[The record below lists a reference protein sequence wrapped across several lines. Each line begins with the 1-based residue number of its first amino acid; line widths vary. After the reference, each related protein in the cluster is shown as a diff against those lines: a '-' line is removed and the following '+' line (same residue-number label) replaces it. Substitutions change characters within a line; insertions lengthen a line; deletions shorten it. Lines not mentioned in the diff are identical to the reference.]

1 MPNPN
6 TAKFPSEIP
15 TDNDLMVASRRAI
28 GNLDEDINTSS
39 TTFRVKVGQGLRFQV
54 PCLIQVDQE
63 IMRVKAR
70 SGDILQQVDRGFAGT
85 NQTPHSTNTE
95 IRGYI
100 LDWHHNQMAAE
111 IKAIA
116 FALGVNLANVVRH
129 VDVTSNG
136 DVTGVFNNLVLKPVG
151 TAGTYGGA
159 GKWLQITTDS
169 KGRVILA
176 TNQEGY
182 KYFPI
187 FYKAAI
193 MQGTNAVL
201 GFSFANVDAP
211 NAVPVEGSNGSLYA
225 VASFTQ
231 TNQYWVQD
239 HFTIPEDWDDTEPVI
254 VDIIWRINET
264 TGNVKWLLWTSSI
277 RNGTDS
283 DPVWQLVPDS
293 VTTTV
298 PTPAYTVVRSTI
310 PAMYV
315 NGFQAG
321 DEVFFKFARADDD
334 TAPAAA
340 ELIALRFNIARKFT
354 LF

>member
-1 MPNPN
+1 VPNPN
-6 TAKFPSEIP
+6 TAKFPSELP
-15 TDNDLMVASRRAI
+15 TDNDLQVASRRAI
-28 GNLDEDINTSS
+28 GNLDEDITTNS
-39 TTFRVKVGQGLRFQV
+39 TTFRIKVGQGLRFQV

-63 IMRVKAR
+63 IMRVKAKT
-70 SGDILQQVDRGFAGT
+70 GDILQQIDRGFAGS
-85 NQTPHSTNTE
+85 NATPHSTNTE

-116 FALGVNLANVVRH
+116 QALGIHLANVVRH

-136 DVTGVFNNLVLKPVG
+136 DITGVFNNLVLKPVG
-151 TAGTYGGA
+151 TAGTYGGP

-169 KGRVILA
+169 KGRVVLA
-176 TNQEGY
+176 TNQDGY
-182 KYFPI
+182 RYFPI

-193 MQGTNAVL
+193 LQGTNAVL

-211 NAVPVEGSNGSLYA
+211 NAVPVTGTNGTIFA

-231 TNQYWVQD
+231 TNEYWVQD
-239 HFTIPEDWDDTEPVI
+239 HFTLPEDWDDEEPI
-254 VDIIWRINET
+254 TVDIIWRINET
-264 TGNVKWLLWTSSI
+264 SGNVKWKLWTTSM
-277 RNGTDS
+277 RNGSNS
-283 DPVWQLVPDS
+283 DPAFQLTPDS

-298 PTPAYTVVRSTI
+298 PTPAYTVVRSII
-310 PAMYV
+310 PAMNV

-321 DEVFFKFARADDD
+321 DEVFFKFARAADD
-334 TAPAAA
+334 TAAASA